1 MKIYRITPP
10 GTCSFKIPCGLL
22 IVPIVNSCV
31 FTKKKT
37 TSFQEQIAPETTF
50 YATTLA
56 SSTSV
61 VVNNHRLDDNVAT
74 TMGNL
79 SKESYTLFKHSI
91 LSTLTI
97 PTFLGSSCHA
107 IPCRQPLGYCT
118 NTTSTLE
125 KHVKRQK
132 GNIIRTHYDRAQ
144 QRSIVMGVPSLM
156 FTLWT
161 NIVHK

>member
-10 GTCSFKIPCGLL
+10 GTCSFKIPRGLL
-22 IVPIVNSCV
+22 IVPIIDSCV

-37 TSFQEQIAPETTF
+37 TFFQEHIAPETTF

-74 TMGNL
+74 IMRNL

-97 PTFLGSSCHA
+97 PKFLGSSCHA
-107 IPCRQPLGYCT
+107 IPRRQPLGYYT
-118 NTTSTLE
+118 NTTSTLDKHE
-125 KHVKRQK
+125 KRHK
-132 GNIIRTHYDRAQ
+132 GNIMRTHYDRIQ
-144 QRSIVMGVPSLM
+144 QNTTVMGISSM
-156 FTLWT
+156 FTLWS
-161 NIVHK
+161 NIVRK